1 MTSVQM
7 RFVSWRWWGRSSPPC
22 GPLTAS
28 ALGAIDGGA
37 INLIK
42 RGRSI
47 WFHRDY
53 RYFTILTV
61 SSWHR
66 GSDTSRRKPHAELEW
81 GAYRDG
87 GTETTIASLAG
98 RTFNRPWRQLCRNC
112 LSVRLPL

>member
-1 MTSVQM
+1 MVGPQFT
-7 RFVSWRWWGRSSPPC
+7 PPLQA
-22 GPLTAS
+22 PNRARIR
-28 ALGAIDGGA
+28 GAIDGGA

-66 GSDTSRRKPHAELEW
+66 GHSK
-81 GAYRDG
+81 
-87 GTETTIASLAG
+87 
-98 RTFNRPWRQLCRNC
+98 
-112 LSVRLPL
+112 VRLSWFGVSAGSILTSHI